1 LERNDFSPSGLLFIG
16 LKKYPFYQWR
26 NLMSKVAVIT
36 DSTAYIP
43 QDLIEEYNIIVLPQI
58 LIWNGDT
65 MQDGVDIQPTEFY
78 QRLEQADEIPTTS
91 QVTIKSFKDAY
102 QRLTE
107 EGYDILNVLISDEL
121 SGTLDSAA
129 QALEFCPDAN
139 VETVNSKNVS
149 MSLGFIVLEA
159 ARAAAEG
166 ATLAECKQIAEEA
179 KERVGVVFAVDTLEF
194 LHRGGRIGGATRFLG
209 TALKLKPILEVTD
222 GRVEAIERV
231 RTSKKAHHRLVELLQ
246 ERTQAYGAIQVA
258 SLHANAFEDAQA
270 LLEDAQNHLDN
281 ITNTVFAQVS
291 PVVGTH
297 AGPDT
302 LGLAYLIEK

>member
-1 LERNDFSPSGLLFIG
+1 
-16 LKKYPFYQWR
+16 
-26 NLMSKVAVIT
+26 MSKVSVIT

-43 QDLIEEYNIIVLPQI
+43 QDLVDEYNIVVLPQV

-65 MQDGVDIQPTEFY
+65 MEDGVDIQPTEFY

-91 QVTIKSFKDAY
+91 QVTIKSFKDAFE
-102 QRLTE
+102 RLKA
-107 EGYDILNVLISDEL
+107 EGYDILNILLSDQL
-121 SGTLDSAA
+121 SGTIDSAV
-129 QALEFCPDAN
+129 QACDFCPDAN
-139 VETVNSKNVS
+139 VEIVNSETVA

-166 ATLAECKQIAEEA
+166 ATLAECKTIAEEA
-179 KERVGVVFAVDTLEF
+179 KDRVGVVFAVDTLEF
-194 LHRGGRIGGATRFLG
+194 LHKGGRIGGATRFLG
-209 TALKLKPILEVTD
+209 TALKLKPILEVTG

-246 ERTQAYGAIQVA
+246 ERTQEYDAIQVA

-270 LLEDAQNHLDN
+270 LLEDAQNHLDK
-281 ITNTVFAQVS
+281 ITKTVFTQVS

-297 AGPDT
+297 AGPGT
-302 LGLAYLIEK
+302 VGLAYYAEK

>member
-1 LERNDFSPSGLLFIG
+1 M
-16 LKKYPFYQWR
+16 
-26 NLMSKVAVIT
+26 MSKVAVIT

-43 QDLIEEYNIIVLPQI
+43 QDLVDDYHIVVLPQV

-65 MQDGVDIQPTEFY
+65 MEDGVDIQPTEFY
-78 QRLEQADEIPTTS
+78 KRLEQADEIPTTS

-121 SGTLDSAA
+121 SGTLDSAT
-129 QALEFCPDAN
+129 QALEFCPEAT
-139 VETVNSKNVS
+139 VETVNSKNVA
-149 MSLGFIVLEA
+149 MSLGFIVLET

-179 KERVGVVFAVDTLEF
+179 KNRVGVVFAVDTLEF
-194 LHRGGRIGGATRFLG
+194 LHKGGRIGGATRFLG
-209 TALKLKPILEVTD
+209 TALKLKPILEVTG

-246 ERTQAYGAIQVA
+246 ERTQEYDAIQVA
-258 SLHANAFEDAQA
+258 SLHANALEDAQA
-270 LLEDAQNHLDN
+270 LLEDAQNHLDK
-281 ITNTVFAQVS
+281 ITKTVFTQVS

-297 AGPDT
+297 AGPGT
-302 LGLAYLIEK
+302 VGLAYYAEK

>member
-1 LERNDFSPSGLLFIG
+1 
-16 LKKYPFYQWR
+16 
-26 NLMSKVAVIT
+26 MSKVAVIT

-43 QDLIEEYNIIVLPQI
+43 QDLVEEYNIIVLPQI

-102 QRLTE
+102 HRLTE

-129 QALEFCPDAN
+129 QALEFCPEAH
-139 VETVNSKNVS
+139 VETVNSKNVA
-149 MSLGFIVLEA
+149 MSLGFIVLQA
-159 ARAAAEG
+159 AKAAAEG
-166 ATLAECKQIAEEA
+166 ATLEECKQIAEET
-179 KERVGVVFAVDTLEF
+179 KDRVGVIFAVDTLEF
-194 LHRGGRIGGATRFLG
+194 LHKGGRIGGATRFLG
-209 TALKLKPILEVTD
+209 TALKLKPILEVTG

-231 RTSKKAHHRLVELLQ
+231 RTSKKAHHRLVELLE
-246 ERTQAYGAIQVA
+246 ERTQQYDAIQVA
-258 SLHANAFEDAQA
+258 SLHANA
-270 LLEDAQNHLDN
+270 LEDAEALLADAQKHVNN
-281 ITNTVFAQVS
+281 ITKTVFSQVS

-297 AGPDT
+297 AGPGT
-302 LGLAYLIEK
+302 VGLAYYAEE

>member
-1 LERNDFSPSGLLFIG
+1 M
-16 LKKYPFYQWR
+16 
-26 NLMSKVAVIT
+26 MSKVAVIT

-43 QDLIEEYNIIVLPQI
+43 QDLVDDYHIVVLPQV

-65 MQDGVDIQPTEFY
+65 MEDGVDIQPTEFY
-78 QRLEQADEIPTTS
+78 QRLEQSDEIPTTS

-102 QRLTE
+102 QRLNE

-121 SGTLDSAA
+121 SGTLDSAI
-129 QALEFCPDAN
+129 QALEFCPEAT
-139 VETVNSKNVS
+139 VETVNSKNVA

-179 KERVGVVFAVDTLEF
+179 KNRVGVVFAVDTLEF
-194 LHRGGRIGGATRFLG
+194 LHKGGRIGGATRFLG
-209 TALKLKPILEVTD
+209 TALKLKPILEVTG

-246 ERTQAYGAIQVA
+246 ERTQEYDAIQVA
-258 SLHANAFEDAQA
+258 SLHANALEDAQA
-270 LLEDAQNHLDN
+270 LLEDAQNHLDK
-281 ITNTVFAQVS
+281 ITKTVFTQVS

-297 AGPDT
+297 AGPGT
-302 LGLAYLIEK
+302 VGLAYYAEK

>member
-1 LERNDFSPSGLLFIG
+1 
-16 LKKYPFYQWR
+16 
-26 NLMSKVAVIT
+26 MSKVAVIT

-43 QDLIEEYNIIVLPQI
+43 QDLVEEYNIIVLPQI

-91 QVTIKSFKDAY
+91 QVTIKSFKDAFE
-102 QRLTE
+102 RLTA
-107 EGYDILNVLISDEL
+107 EGYDILNILLSDQL
-121 SGTLDSAA
+121 SGTIDSAV
-129 QALEFCPDAN
+129 QARDFCPDATVEIVN
-139 VETVNSKNVS
+139 SETVA

-159 ARAAAEG
+159 ARAAAGG
-166 ATLAECKQIAEEA
+166 ATLEECKQIAEET
-179 KERVGVVFAVDTLEF
+179 KDRVGVVFAVDTLEF
-194 LHRGGRIGGATRFLG
+194 LHKGGRIGGATRFLG

-246 ERTQAYGAIQVA
+246 ERTQEYEAIQVA
-258 SLHANAFEDAQA
+258 SLHANVIEDAEA
-270 LLEDAQNHLDN
+270 LLADAQKHVNN
-281 ITNTVFAQVS
+281 ITKTVFSQVS

-297 AGPDT
+297 AGPGT
-302 LGLAYLIEK
+302 VGLAYLIEK